1 MKYLLSL
8 LAILLNIGI
17 ASAQIEVTDSSSTGW
32 GGGTNVDV
40 TPGKPTGK
48 VTSLSLSKN
57 RLLLSGGQTAQL
69 VATVNADAANKSV
82 KWSVTDNSIA
92 TVSANGLVTAVTAGQ
107 TVVTA
112 TSVDGGLTAQCLV
125 TVKNNAKVYV
135 ERIELDTPELE
146 MYVGEKKAVT
156 PTVYPDN
163 ATDKSLRWETR
174 GMNFYNPALPDE
186 NNVFTAYKPG
196 VIELRIYPNDGSEAY
211 AVCKVTVK
219 DRPLTKMTLPKEIEL
234 SINELKTLT
243 PEVAPEIFQK
253 KFKWAVADPSIA
265 YITSSGRII
274 GIKAGTTTVSATALD
289 GTSLSA
295 SCKVTVKSTESSLG
309 YSGWILER
317 GEDVHPWTARF
328 FHETGYF
335 GDPAPDDSKG
345 NKWYSPDY
353 DDSSWGYAYGPLMH
367 QSGWE
372 GRVGYGQWEILDWS
386 RLAVRQQFYLPDVTG
401 YDFKVYAKYDCEV
414 YVNGHRVYITDN
426 IVWDNMSTYMAFI
439 DPSYLVKG
447 GLNTIAIVGIPLGD
461 FQYLDFGIHYETTI
475 PVTRVVIKQKQLTMA
490 KASSAKLE
498 AIVKPQEATHQELAW
513 SSSDEM
519 VAMVRQD
526 GTVTSLRPGTAVI
539 TATTTD
545 GTNLSAQCTVTVT
558 DKWGEEEEVTLYP
571 WGREVL
577 TFHQSRDKGFLTD
590 ANGKSFSE
598 LGYDETGWEMCRLP
612 FRHANENPNFTP
624 VEEINQR
631 YFVRQHFY
639 VPDIRGKY
647 VVRVHCSYHDYLRV
661 YCNGVQLGDVRW
673 NGYDFDDIPADL
685 LKYGEDNV
693 IALSIDAEN
702 YEGNYVEF
710 DNAISLFKII
720 PVTSVT
726 MSETALTL
734 NQDETAR
741 LSVTVLPEN
750 AYNRKVKWTS
760 SEPTIASVDQDG
772 NVMGMGE
779 GKAIITATSLDGTEI
794 VASCEVTVSN
804 MKAVAIWIKDC
815 GQNTPWNAKYQYCRT
830 SDDLYVYGP
839 EYDGSG
845 KAWTDKDYDD
855 SAWGTIKGPIGHNV
869 DHYETFWPDYDS
881 RYYLRE
887 TFTVTDLASYI
898 RPQLFLAHDD
908 GVVVWVNGTKVH
920 EQGVGNLGYYVD
932 IPEDVFVEGSNV
944 ICIQVSEGGG
954 SAYIDYGV
962 SMTGL
967 TEVVPVSGI
976 TLDKT
981 SMALKRN
988 EKAQLTATISPENAY
1003 YKDVEWTSSNPEI
1016 VVVDENGN
1024 IRGVSAGEAVITVNN
1039 KHGKV
1044 FTATCKVTVT
1054 NEIAPVKAGEW
1065 IIDKEDEWQAKIL
1078 SATSEKVLFNSEPD
1092 KDANGNKWTDYN
1104 YDDAKWTEIVSPMDK
1119 EHGYFPDN
1127 SRYYVRSKF
1136 AVGDL
1141 SAVNSMRLWM
1151 AHDDEALV
1159 YVNGILVAC
1168 FEGAGTGEI
1177 TLPTELFVK
1186 GDNIIC
1192 VNIHQGGGDAY
1203 LDFALMGSGDEAY
1216 YTPVESVTLDWQ
1228 RMTLVPGDMRNINAS
1243 VRPESADYKELVWS
1257 SDNSDVVK
1265 VSADGEVTALREGV
1279 ATVTARNIMT
1289 GIEAQCKILVL
1300 PSTVSQ
1306 ELSLSAGWNWIS
1318 HCISSPISLGWLAS
1332 AERIMSQ
1339 TEENYNDPQLGMV
1352 GSINSLMPGK
1362 AYKVKTP
1369 AALAN
1374 TISGKL
1380 HDLAS
1385 APIEMEKG
1393 WNWVSY
1399 PYYKSMTLQNAIVG
1413 AEEGD
1418 YIVSHLD
1425 GFAEYVDGQWQ
1436 GTMSSLTSGN
1446 GYLYKSSS
1454 KKAFEID
1461 LFAQTAPS
1469 QAIMNDDTATQPTA
1483 MVDARIYPSTLN
1495 VIAVLSGDGTEVSGD
1510 CQVYAFVDNEC
1521 RGVGRIING
1530 KYFITVYGDVAAT
1543 VKFLVKNMRTG
1554 LEYEAE
1560 ETLTFC
1566 EDIVGSVKEP
1576 MVLTMTPTAIRRIFD
1591 DSRKYKV
1598 YSVEGVMVKDGIT
1611 ADKFSELPR
1620 GIYIIDGQKVIIE

>member
-17 ASAQIEVTDSSSTGW
+17 ASAQIEVTDSTSTDW
-32 GGGTNVDV
+32 GGGTDIEV

-48 VTSLSLSKN
+48 VTSLSLSPN

-82 KWSVTDNSIA
+82 TWSVADNSIA
-92 TVSANGLVTAVTAGQ
+92 TVSANGLVTAVTTGQ

-219 DRPLTKMTLPKEIEL
+219 DRPLTKMTLPKEVVL
-234 SINELKTLT
+234 NINEMKTLK
-243 PEVAPEIFQK
+243 PEVSPELFQK

-265 YITSSGRII
+265 FVTSSGRIN
-274 GIKAGTTTVSATALD
+274 GVKAGTTTVTATALD
-289 GTSLSA
+289 GTGISA
-295 SCKVTVKSTESSLG
+295 SCKVTVKSTKSSLG

-372 GRVGYGQWEILDWS
+372 GRVGYGQWELLDWS

-414 YVNGHRVYITDN
+414 YVNGHRIYITD
-426 IVWDNMSTYMAFI
+426 ISDWDKIGTYMAFI

-447 GLNTIAIVGIPLGD
+447 GLNTVAICGIPLGD
-461 FQYLDFGIHYETTI
+461 LQYLDFGIHYETTI
-475 PVTRVVIKQKQLTMA
+475 PVTRVVIREKELTMA

-519 VAMVRQD
+519 VAMVQQD

-558 DKWGEEEEVTLYP
+558 DEWGEEQEVTLYP

-577 TFHQSRDKGFLTD
+577 AFHQSRDKGFLTD
-590 ANGKSFSE
+590 ATGKSFSE

-624 VEEINQR
+624 VEETNQR
-631 YFVRQHFY
+631 YFVRHHFNA
-639 VPDIRGKY
+639 PDIRGKY

-673 NGYDFDDIPADL
+673 NGHDFYDIPAEL

-720 PVTSVT
+720 PVASVT

-734 NQDETAR
+734 NQNETAR
-741 LSVTVLPEN
+741 LSVTVQPEN

-794 VASCEVTVSN
+794 VASCEVTVTN
-804 MKAVAIWIKDC
+804 MKIDQIWVKPK
-815 GQNTPWNAKYQYCRT
+815 GQDSPWTAKYKYCLAG
-830 SDDLYVYGP
+830 DELFNNGP
-839 EYDGSG
+839 NRDENG
-845 KAWTDKDYDD
+845 KAWTAKDYDD
-855 SAWGTIKGPIGHNV
+855 SAWETIRGPIGN
-869 DHYETFWPDYDS
+869 YMGETFWPDDNS

-887 TFTVTDLASYI
+887 TFHLPNLSDYFP
-898 RPQLFLAHDD
+898 PQLALDHDD
-908 GVVVWVNGTKVH
+908 GIVVWVNGMMVH
-920 EQGVGNLGYYVD
+920 ERDYCFTNYSVD
-932 IPEDVFVEGSNV
+932 IPDGILVEGTNV
-944 ICIQVSEGGG
+944 ICVQVSQGGG
-954 SAYIDYGV
+954 GAYIDYGV
-962 SMTGL
+962 SVTGL
-967 TEVVPVSGI
+967 TEVVPASGI
-976 TLDKT
+976 SLDKT
-981 SMALKRN
+981 SVTLKRN
-988 EKAQLTATISPENAY
+988 EKVQLTATISPDNAS
-1003 YKDVEWTSSNPEI
+1003 YKDVEWTSSHPEI

-1024 IRGVSAGEAVITVNN
+1024 IKGLAAGEAVITVNN
-1039 KHGKV
+1039 KHGKL

-1054 NEIAPVKAGEW
+1054 NEIAPVKVGEW
-1065 IIDKEDEWQAKIL
+1065 VIAKEDEWQAKIL
-1078 SATSEKVLFNSEPD
+1078 SATSWQALFNSEPD
-1092 KDANGNKWTDYN
+1092 KDANGNKWTDFN

-1119 EHGYFPDN
+1119 EHGYLPDD

-1141 SAVNSMRLWM
+1141 SSVNSMRLWM

-1168 FEGAGTGEI
+1168 FDGAGTGEI
-1177 TLPTELFVK
+1177 TLPKGLFVK

-1265 VSADGEVTALREGV
+1265 VSEDGEVTALREGV
-1279 ATVTARNIMT
+1279 ATVTARNIMS
-1289 GIEAQCKILVL
+1289 GIEAQCRILVI
-1300 PSTVSQ
+1300 PASISQ

-1318 HCISSPISLGWLAS
+1318 HCISNPVSLGWLAS

-1374 TISGKL
+1374 TVSGRL
-1380 HDLAS
+1380 HDLAA
-1385 APIEMEKG
+1385 APIELEKG

-1399 PYYKSMTLQNAIVG
+1399 PYYKSMILQNAIVG

-1425 GFAEYVDGQWQ
+1425 GFAEYADGQWL

-1454 KKAFEID
+1454 KKALEID
-1461 LFAQTAPS
+1461 LFATTAPS
-1469 QAIMNDDTATQPTA
+1469 LAKMNDDTATQPTA
-1483 MVDARIYPSTLN
+1483 MVDARMYPSTLN
-1495 VIAVLSGDGTEVSGD
+1495 VIAVLNGEGVEVSED
-1510 CQVYAFVDNEC
+1510 CQLYAFVDNEC
-1521 RGVGRIING
+1521 RGVSRNISG
-1530 KYFITVYGDVAAT
+1530 KYFVTVYGDDAAT

-1560 ETLTFC
+1560 GTLTFC
-1566 EDIVGSVKEP
+1566 EDVVGSVKDP
-1576 MVLTMTPTAIRRIFD
+1576 LVLTITPTAIHRIFD
-1591 DSRKYKV
+1591 NTRKYKV